1 MDLETNPVHRHKEA
15 SMYLVSSF
23 AVTLQ
28 ALAGVM
34 TDRSFDNFATVLTG
48 WVFARRR
55 TITGMITAAGVA
67 GKRHHAAFHRVFAAA
82 RWSRDALGLAVFR
95 LIEPLCGEGDVLLG
109 LDDTLARKRGKK
121 TFGVGMHHDPLLSSR
136 GMAVVNWGH
145 SWVVLG
151 VIVRVPL
158 WPERAFCLP
167 ILFRL
172 YLNKKAAERER
183 RVYRSRPEL
192 AIEMLQVLCNYRKNK
207 RFHAVADS
215 AYGGASMLCQLPG
228 NCELTSRLTLDARL
242 YTLPGMPTLKPGR
255 PRKRGAQLPSPRE
268 MLAERGARLTLQLYG
283 RRDRVRVVETIACAY
298 AAPSRLLRVVAVEP
312 LSGGRT
318 RQAFFST
325 KSAAGA
331 AEMLAWYAQ
340 RWSIEVAF
348 HDSKTHLGFEEP
360 QGWTRRAVERTAPTA
375 MLLYSLIVH
384 WFATEGHRRYRPQAT
399 SWYVSP
405 QASFGDM
412 LATLRRETLR
422 EQIFAWGLGGPGSQK
437 IRHAL
442 ENLAH
447 LAA

>member
-1 MDLETNPVHRHKEA
+1 
-15 SMYLVSSF
+15 MYLVSSF
-23 AVTLQ
+23 AITLQ

-34 TDRSFDNFATVLTG
+34 TDRSFDNFVTVLTG

-82 RWSRDALGLAVFR
+82 QWSRDALGLAVFR
-95 LIEPLCGEGDVLLG
+95 LIEPLYGDGDVLLG
-109 LDDTLARKRGKK
+109 LDDTLARKRGRK
-121 TFGVGMHHDPLLSSR
+121 TYGVGMHHDPLISSR
-136 GMAVVNWGH
+136 GMAVTNWGH

-151 VIVRVPL
+151 VILRVPL
-158 WPERAFCLP
+158 WPERALCLP

-172 YLNKKAAERER
+172 YLNKGAAERAR
-183 RVYRSRPEL
+183 RVYRTRPEL
-192 AIEMLQVLCNYRKNK
+192 AVEMLQVLCNSRHNR

-215 AYGGASMLCQLPG
+215 AYGGASVLCHLPD
-228 NCELTSRLTLDARL
+228 NCDLTSRLGLDARL
-242 YTLPGMPTLKPGR
+242 YTLPGMPTGKRGR
-255 PRKRGAQLPSPRE
+255 PRKWGERLPAPQE
-268 MLAERGARLTLQLYG
+268 MLAQRGERLTLRQYG
-283 RRDRVRVVETIACAY
+283 RRDRVRVVQTIACAH
-298 AAPSRLLRVVAVEP
+298 AAPNRLLCVVAVEP

-325 KSAAGA
+325 RTAASAADVLG
-331 AEMLAWYAQ
+331 WYAQ

-384 WFATEGHRRYRPQAT
+384 WFVTEGHQHYRPMVT
-399 SWYVSP
+399 TWYASP
-405 QASFGDM
+405 RASFGDM
-412 LATLRRETLR
+412 LATLRRETVR
-422 EQIFAWGLGGPGSQK
+422 EQIFAWGLHGPGSNK
-437 IRHAL
+437 IQQTL
-442 ENLAH
+442 QNLAH